1 MKKILIILATML
13 VGMTAMAQISDG
25 WNYEIVK
32 ADELRG
38 TKEHVIFTYIN
49 HEDEVFLSYESDTVN
64 HIVISTLE
72 GTFDHSGE
80 TVYGV
85 LVGYYKDKKL
95 RKKVTLNVDYHII
108 VDLIYCIEVE
118 GKEATKM
125 IKWLESGGDIRIIVP
140 RYVNNLKI
148 DLDVTIPHRI

>member
-1 MKKILIILATML
+1 MKKILTILATML

-25 WNYEIVK
+25 WNEIDRT
-32 ADELRG
+32 DELRG
-38 TKEHVIFTYIN
+38 RTKEHVIFTYIN
-49 HEDEVFLSYESDTVN
+49 QEDEMYLLYGSDN
-64 HIVISTLE
+64 YIMIYTLE
-72 GTFDHSGE
+72 GTFDYSGE
-80 TVYGV
+80 TVYDV
-85 LVGYYKDKKL
+85 SVGYYKDKKL
-95 RKKVTLNVDYHII
+95 CKKVTLNVGYHSIL
-108 VDLIYCIEVE
+108 DFIYIE

>member
-25 WNYEIVK
+25 WNEIVRT
-32 ADELRG
+32 DELRG
-38 TKEHVIFTYIN
+38 RTKRHVTFAYL
-49 HEDEVFLSYESDTVN
+49 EDEMSLLYMPDMVN
-64 HIVISTLE
+64 YIMISTLE

-80 TVYGV
+80 TVYDV
-85 LVGYYKDKKL
+85 SVGYYKDKKL
-95 RKKVTLNVDYHII
+95 CKKVTLNVGYHSIL
-108 VDLIYCIEVE
+108 DFIYIE